1 MSLGPRLP
9 LCSVRRTDESPNFNT
24 PVQTTVFLSICT
36 YSQSDNCVKY
46 NVELI
51 NRRAAPHEIGR
62 KRKKGL
68 IPTPSQRIHL
78 LIADEMM
85 TYDNEFLEGLVKSGT
100 MILISEIGDK
110 TFFIAAIMAMRHS
123 RLTVRPVP
131 PIPAEFTRL
140 PLGLSADRPRFRS
153 PVPIDSTGL
162 HWRHRSA
169 RRDDRTIRGDGMGR
183 AQPGESHSTFTPPRT
198 FIHQSNDASNPK
210 NEFV

>member
-1 MSLGPRLP
+1 
-9 LCSVRRTDESPNFNT
+9 
-24 PVQTTVFLSICT
+24 
-36 YSQSDNCVKY
+36 
-46 NVELI
+46 
-51 NRRAAPHEIGR
+51 
-62 KRKKGL
+62 
-68 IPTPSQRIHL
+68 
-78 LIADEMM
+78 MM

-183 AQPGESHSTFTPPRT
+183 AQPGESHPTFTHQRT
-198 FIHQSNDASNPK
+198 FIKRRNPK
-210 NEFV
+210 NELVSHTPHASSHSLSQSLP

>member
-1 MSLGPRLP
+1 
-9 LCSVRRTDESPNFNT
+9 
-24 PVQTTVFLSICT
+24 
-36 YSQSDNCVKY
+36 
-46 NVELI
+46 
-51 NRRAAPHEIGR
+51 
-62 KRKKGL
+62 
-68 IPTPSQRIHL
+68 
-78 LIADEMM
+78 M

-140 PLGLSADRPRFRS
+140 SLGLSADRPRFRS

-162 HWRHRSA
+162 HRRHRSA

-183 AQPGESHSTFTPPRT
+183 TQPGESHSTFTPQRT
-198 FIHQSNDASNPK
+198 FIHQSNDAIRKTSSSSTHTRASSHPPVNPSSPADIQGDHALPRRRPLLLLRPSLA
-210 NEFV
+210 VRVDLRVGRRRRRAGGD

>member
-1 MSLGPRLP
+1 M
-9 LCSVRRTDESPNFNT
+9 
-24 PVQTTVFLSICT
+24 
-36 YSQSDNCVKY
+36 
-46 NVELI
+46 
-51 NRRAAPHEIGR
+51 
-62 KRKKGL
+62 
-68 IPTPSQRIHL
+68 
-78 LIADEMM
+78 MM

-183 AQPGESHSTFTPPRT
+183 AQPGESHSTFTHPPT

-210 NEFV
+210 NEFVSHTPRSSSHPPVNP

>member
-1 MSLGPRLP
+1 
-9 LCSVRRTDESPNFNT
+9 
-24 PVQTTVFLSICT
+24 
-36 YSQSDNCVKY
+36 
-46 NVELI
+46 
-51 NRRAAPHEIGR
+51 
-62 KRKKGL
+62 
-68 IPTPSQRIHL
+68 
-78 LIADEMM
+78 M

-183 AQPGESHSTFTPPRT
+183 AQPGESHSTFTP
-198 FIHQSNDASNPK
+198 Q
-210 NEFV
+210 